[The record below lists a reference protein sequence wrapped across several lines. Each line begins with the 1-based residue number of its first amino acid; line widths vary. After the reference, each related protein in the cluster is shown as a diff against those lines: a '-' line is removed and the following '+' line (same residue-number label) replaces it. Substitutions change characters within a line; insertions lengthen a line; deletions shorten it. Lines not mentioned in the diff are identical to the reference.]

1 MSQVT
6 RRGFMGGAA
15 AAGGTAVLG
24 LGTPSN
30 TKPSVAKEWGPVRIG
45 PGDPRYA
52 DLAVRRTN
60 LRFIPRPEYFHV
72 VGSAEQVERAVEEAV
87 KAGKR
92 VTVRSGGH
100 CYENFVGDGAQ
111 VVIDMCE
118 MSEVYF
124 DDRRGAFA
132 IEAGA
137 TLMQVYRT
145 LYLGWGVTI
154 PGGQCGSVAAGGHIM
169 GGGYGQHSRRLGSVV
184 DYLHAVEVVVVDRSG
199 RARTVVA
206 TRDPSDPNHDLWWA
220 HTGGGGGNFGVV
232 TRYWMR
238 DPKAKGKDPR
248 TLLPKPPPALLVCA
262 PAWSWGDM
270 TRESFTALL
279 RNHGEWHERN
289 SAPGTPYAGLWSA
302 LIVQSRTPGADPGG
316 MILPTMMDASVPD
329 AGRLLTEYFAA
340 LTRGVTAKAVIP
352 EAQRLPWY
360 HAISTEAL
368 SSGQESGRFK
378 AKSAQLRRRFTDRQ
392 IGLAYDRLSVPAPAG
407 SNGVLLLASYGGQVN
422 TVAPGATAVAERD
435 SILKAL
441 FLGGWT
447 EGDGAE
453 SIAWVRR
460 LYREMYADTGGVP
473 VPNGA
478 NGGAYINYPDI
489 DLADPAWNTSGV
501 PWSTLYY
508 GGNYPRLQRVKAR
521 WDPRGVF
528 RHALSVRA
536 DR

>member
-1 MSQVT
+1 MSGVT

-15 AAGGTAVLG
+15 AVGGTTALG
-24 LGTPSN
+24 LGVPS
-30 TKPSVAKEWGPVRIG
+30 KAAEELGPVRVA
-45 PGDPRYA
+45 PGDPRYE

-60 LRFIPRPEYFHV
+60 ERFTHRPEYFHV
-72 VGSAEQVERAVEEAV
+72 AGSTRQVEKAVQEAV
-87 KAGKR
+87 RAGKR
-92 VTVRSGGH
+92 ITVRSGGH

-111 VVIDMCE
+111 VVIDLCE
-118 MSEVYF
+118 MSRVYF
-124 DDRRGAFA
+124 DDRRAAFA

-154 PGGQCGSVAAGGHIM
+154 PAGQCGGVAAGGHIA

-206 TRDPSDPNHDLWWA
+206 TRDPSDPHHDLWWA

-238 DPKAKGKDPR
+238 DPKAKGKDPH
-248 TLLPKPPPALLVCA
+248 TLLPKPPPALLVCR
-262 PAWSWGDM
+262 PAWSWSDM

-289 SAPGTPYAGLWSA
+289 SEPGAPYAGLWSA
-302 LIVQSRTPGADPGG
+302 LIVQSRVQGADPGG

-329 AGRLLTEYFAA
+329 AERLLAAYFAA
-340 LTRGVTAKAVIP
+340 LTRGVTARAYIP
-352 EAQRLPWY
+352 PVRRLPWY
-360 HAISTEAL
+360 HAVSTQAL
-368 SSGQESGRFK
+368 GADQESGRFK
-378 AKSAQLRRRFTDRQ
+378 AKSAQLRRRFTDQQ
-392 IGLAYDRLSVPAPAG
+392 IGVAYDHLSVAGPA
-407 SNGVLLLASYGGQVN
+407 SSSGVMLLASYGGQVN
-422 TVAPGATAVAERD
+422 AVASDATAVADRD
-435 SILKAL
+435 SVLKAL
-441 FLGGWT
+441 YVGTWT
-447 EGDGAE
+447 DGEGAE
-453 SIAWVRR
+453 RIAWVRR
-460 LYREMYADTGGVP
+460 FYQAMYADTGGVP
-473 VPNGA
+473 VPGGA
-478 NGGAYINYPDI
+478 SGGAYVNYPDV

-528 RHALSVRA
+528 RHALSVRPA
-536 DR
+536 R